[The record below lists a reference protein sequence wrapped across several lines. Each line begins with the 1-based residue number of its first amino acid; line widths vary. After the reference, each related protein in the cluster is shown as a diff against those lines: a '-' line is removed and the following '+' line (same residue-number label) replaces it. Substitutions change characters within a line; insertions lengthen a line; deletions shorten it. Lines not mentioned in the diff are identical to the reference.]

1 MTDSPIKVVN
11 NLLPYDCFR
20 KLAYF
25 IMTIDS
31 YRCHD
36 YTVYETEADGSIDF
50 YGEQNLN
57 PKTGEPNETKF
68 HEILFSTRLL
78 FRDHNA
84 EYIQDLYH
92 RLRPEMEALYEAL
105 NVQKMLLLRANCT
118 QRTDENYRS
127 QWHTDLG
134 SHPDE
139 GVAKTAILYLNANNG
154 GTKFKETGEFV
165 QSAANRAVIFPEGM
179 EHAGVWCTDKK
190 LRFVLNINYTE
201 KT

>member
-20 KLAYF
+20 KLAFF

-36 YTVYETEADGSIDF
+36 YTVYETESDGSINF

-57 PKTGEPNETKF
+57 PKTGMPNETKF

-84 EYIQDLYH
+84 EYLQDLYH
-92 RLRPEMEALYEAL
+92 HLHLFVYYHNLVYHLSKLLEALHCYEFFH
-105 NVQKMLLLRANCT
+105 ML
-118 QRTDENYRS
+118 
-127 QWHTDLG
+127 
-134 SHPDE
+134 
-139 GVAKTAILYLNANNG
+139 V
-154 GTKFKETGEFV
+154 
-165 QSAANRAVIFPEGM
+165 
-179 EHAGVWCTDKK
+179 
-190 LRFVLNINYTE
+190 
-201 KT
+201 